1 MWQKN
6 WNEFGLKVLVVK
18 KIRIIFATAMAIGHT
33 DLKKFQVIL
42 RQALHRQAK
51 HTY

>member
-18 KIRIIFATAMAIGHT
+18 KIRIILATAMAIGHR
-33 DLKKFQVIL
+33 LKKVPS
-42 RQALHRQAK
+42 
-51 HTY
+51 HT